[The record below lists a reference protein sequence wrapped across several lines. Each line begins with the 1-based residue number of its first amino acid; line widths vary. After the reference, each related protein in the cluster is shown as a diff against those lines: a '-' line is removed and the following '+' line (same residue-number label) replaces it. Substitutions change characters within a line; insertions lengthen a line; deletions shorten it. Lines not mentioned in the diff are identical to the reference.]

1 MRVRLDRIDWRIL
14 RELQADARITN
25 VELSR
30 RVGISAPSCLR
41 RVRALE
47 EVGII
52 TGYRTLLDLR
62 ALGYDVAAFVFVG
75 LASQAE
81 RDLAAFEAR
90 VAGWS
95 YVRRCYILSGEI
107 DFLLDCVAPDLRAL
121 QAFVIDELTKAPNV
135 DSVRTALTIRAVKDA
150 PAVPIPDFPAAI

>member
-1 MRVRLDRIDWRIL
+1 MRAGLDGIDWRIL

-25 VELSR
+25 LALSR
-30 RVGISAPSCLR
+30 RVGLSAPSCLR

-47 EVGII
+47 EAGII
-52 TGYRTLLDLR
+52 TGYRAMLDIR
-62 ALGYDVAAFVFVG
+62 ALGYEVAAFVFVG

-90 VAGWS
+90 IAEWP

-121 QAFVIDELTKAPNV
+121 QGFVIGELTAAPNV
-135 DSVRTALTIRAVKDA
+135 DSVRTALTIRQVKDA
-150 PAVPIPDFPAAI
+150 PAVPIPDRPETA